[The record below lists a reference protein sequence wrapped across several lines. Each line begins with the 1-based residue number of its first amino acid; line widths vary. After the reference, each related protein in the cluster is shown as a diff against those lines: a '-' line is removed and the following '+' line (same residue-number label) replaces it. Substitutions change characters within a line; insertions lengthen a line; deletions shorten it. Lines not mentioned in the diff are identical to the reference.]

1 MSVSQI
7 RLDIISDC
15 KKDAHGLQALV
26 GRDNGTEIFPSVIIF
41 ISLGGS
47 QLPRRAFIDTVMA
60 PFSAHVGSLI
70 IGSECKCNAPY

>member
-7 RLDIISDC
+7 RLDIIFGLH
-15 KKDAHGLQALV
+15 KDAHGLEALV

-47 QLPRRAFIDTVMA
+47 QLPRRAFIDTVMGL
-60 PFSAHVGSLI
+60 FSAHVASLI
-70 IGSECKCNAPY
+70 IGS